1 MASLICIVC
10 PKGCH
15 IEASKL
21 ENGEWDITGNS
32 CKRGYNYA
40 ISELTHPT
48 RMITSTVKVNYND
61 GEEHELVRCPVVT
74 SSPIPKE
81 KIFDVMNEINNASV
95 DYPVMMH
102 QVIIKNVFGLD
113 VDIIATREIN

>member
-1 MASLICIVC
+1 M
-10 PKGCH
+10 KEFG
-15 IEASKL
+15 SK
-21 ENGEWDITGNS
+21 
-32 CKRGYNYA
+32 A
-40 ISELTHPT
+40 
-48 RMITSTVKVNYND
+48 
-61 GEEHELVRCPVVT
+61 
-74 SSPIPKE
+74 E